1 MFFTFATG
9 GIISISGCA
18 AGCHSNKEPEV
29 KFSVYRGELPL
40 FADFPRSPR
49 GDEMGA
55 GFILQWILT
64 S

>member
-1 MFFTFATG
+1 M
-9 GIISISGCA
+9 SISGCA
-18 AGCHSNKEPEV
+18 AGCHGNKEPEV

-40 FADFPRSPR
+40 FADFPWSPR

-55 GFILQWILT
+55 EFILQWILT